1 MSRRQNSVLLLKT
14 WHRIFRPLFFLV
26 VLLKIE
32 TEEDLSVRKGNAEK
46 EELRKRMEKER
57 KRMEKERKGGKGR
70 HICGLG
76 LLFDQMGF

>member
-1 MSRRQNSVLLLKT
+1 M
-14 WHRIFRPLFFLV
+14 

-32 TEEDLSVRKGNAEK
+32 TEEHLSVRKGNEEK
-46 EELRKRMEKER
+46 EEER

>member
-1 MSRRQNSVLLLKT
+1 M
-14 WHRIFRPLFFLV
+14 
-26 VLLKIE
+26 KIE
-32 TEEDLSVRKGNAEK
+32 TEEHLSVRKGNEEK
-46 EELRKRMEKER
+46 EELRKRMEEER

>member
-46 EELRKRMEKER
+46 EEER